1 MTLQF
6 FIPYERYARYLKWLT
21 LVLLAYVAVIFT
33 VKIDWPAAA
42 LGFVAPR
49 FALTSE
55 SFTMVVAIFGTTIS
69 PYLMFWQSS
78 QQAEEIER
86 LRLGVAVSNTA
97 ALAFWRKLG
106 YRETGEVKSPQ
117 PGIVAEVHVF
127 EKPLRHGHTG

>member
-1 MTLQF
+1 MGTAAQLVTGWGSHAFTVAFALLSLTLQF

-78 QQAEEIER
+78 QEVEEIER
-86 LRLGVAVSNTA
+86 DAKAPTFKA
-97 ALAFWRKLG
+97 AA
-106 YRETGEVKSPQ
+106 Q
-117 PGIVAEVHVF
+117 PGAAGASSYPF
-127 EKPLRHGHTG
+127 